1 MLVEIQLGGIM
12 EQELEVLPEVQREID
27 RGDLDPVE
35 FVELTQTDLF
45 TAKCCDVYRVDSVDL

>member
-1 MLVEIQLGGIM
+1 M